1 MNKTE
6 LTNLAE
12 QKLAQ
17 SVMPFLE
24 FNQKHLDLFKQK
36 GLLSMPESYPFTNL
50 ETFFEKVTSI
60 SHKTTYRDSTK
71 DSDSEFIH
79 LTISEEGPTFVNHQI
94 NGLKV
99 SKMTQAEIEFLQNN
113 GQLSPLTHLH
123 HALLKN
129 GVVVEIAK
137 NTIIEKPIKINYQSE
152 ASKLFAKILFIRL
165 GANSKAT
172 LMDES
177 RHLHDKIALMHE
189 TYIEVGAGANL
200 EHIQI
205 HQNDEHTIN
214 HLTND
219 ASVSKD
225 GNYRNI
231 IINLSGKLNRCNL
244 NLRLT
249 EPGARGESFN
259 LYLTNDF
266 EHSDINTV
274 IHHLAAD
281 TTSQQIAKGILNG
294 DSKGIFTGKI
304 HIHPHAQRVVSGQLN
319 KNLILSKK
327 AQAHS
332 MPQLEIFADDVKCS
346 HGSTTG
352 ELSDEEIFY
361 FEARGIPKDE
371 AKTILANGFGL
382 EIVHKI
388 ENKTLRKKIESVV
401 LDQLNIK
408 FKLGAQH
415 E

>member
-1 MNKTE
+1 M
-6 LTNLAE
+6 
-12 QKLAQ
+12 
-17 SVMPFLE
+17 
-24 FNQKHLDLFKQK
+24 
-36 GLLSMPESYPFTNL
+36 
-50 ETFFEKVTSI
+50 
-60 SHKTTYRDSTK
+60 
-71 DSDSEFIH
+71 
-79 LTISEEGPTFVNHQI
+79 
-94 NGLKV
+94 
-99 SKMTQAEIEFLQNN
+99 
-113 GQLSPLTHLH
+113 
-123 HALLKN
+123 
-129 GVVVEIAK
+129 
-137 NTIIEKPIKINYQSE
+137 
-152 ASKLFAKILFIRL
+152 
-165 GANSKAT
+165 
-172 LMDES
+172 
-177 RHLHDKIALMHE
+177 
-189 TYIEVGAGANL
+189 
-200 EHIQI
+200 
-205 HQNDEHTIN
+205 
-214 HLTND
+214 
-219 ASVSKD
+219 
-225 GNYRNI
+225 
-231 IINLSGKLNRCNL
+231 
-244 NLRLT
+244 
-249 EPGARGESFN
+249 
-259 LYLTNDF
+259 
-266 EHSDINTV
+266 

>member
-6 LTNLAE
+6 LTNFVE
-12 QKLAQ
+12 QKLAD
-17 SVMPFLE
+17 SGMPFLE
-24 FNQKHLDLFKQK
+24 FNKKHLDLFKQE

-50 ETFFEKVTSI
+50 ATFFESVDLSFQKNSI
-60 SHKTTYRDSTK
+60 SASQN
-71 DSDSEFIH
+71 DSDIDFIN
-79 LTISEEGPTFVNHQI
+79 LTISDEGAIFFNHEI
-94 NGLKV
+94 KGLKV
-99 SKMTQAEIEFLQNN
+99 SKMTQAEIEFLKNN
-113 GQLSPLTHLH
+113 GQASPLTHLH
-123 HALLKN
+123 HALIKN
-129 GVVVEIAK
+129 GIVLEIAK
-137 NTIIEKPIKINYQSE
+137 NTSIEKPIRLVYLNE
-152 ASKLFAKILFIRL
+152 TPKLFATTLFIKL
-165 GANSKAT
+165 GANSRAT
-172 LMDES
+172 LLDES
-177 RHLHDKIALMHE
+177 RHIQNQIALIHE
-189 TYIEVGAGANL
+189 TYIEVGPGANL
-200 EHIQI
+200 EHIQL
-205 HQNDEHTIN
+205 HQNDKHAIN

-219 ASVSKD
+219 ASVEKD

-231 IINLSGKLNRCNL
+231 IFNLSGKLNRCNL

-249 EPGARGESFN
+249 DSGARGESFN

-361 FEARGIPKDE
+361 FEARGIPKDQ

-388 ENKTLRKKIESVV
+388 ENKILRKKIEKVV
-401 LDQLNIK
+401 LDHLHLK
-408 FKLGAQH
+408 FKLGGQH